1 MIVFNYIFLKK
12 LNGFIGFITSVSI
25 SSLIFVTDILLVQY
39 SQTAVTLCVAG
50 VVLGYAACTM
60 ESKKSYRVWQILC
73 SVLLIVVSS
82 MIRIAPFLVSMAFSV
97 LFVFCLIIQRLAKN
111 KSNNLKNKIVFGC
124 RKSLSLILIVLV
136 SLSMSVGFYWLAG
149 LVLPTD
155 KDSLDYN
162 AARTAV
168 VDYRIL
174 PYEGNES
181 FYSEVGINSD
191 IELSMIGFDKEQY
204 NTQMLKRIAEHS
216 EQVLYGGKPK
226 IVFATYSVFDRAINS
241 AKKLYRMVNHI
252 KNACGLKINDRLL
265 SVIILFLCLLF
276 ISVAIIVI
284 RTFLKKYNIKIN
296 RRRLCFNII
305 IILIWTV
312 LFFLIKIDN
321 RNYLFIILFA
331 IVLCAMI
338 YKIDDYFSIFVF
350 SLAPA
355 LLYLYQMNFRI
366 SLRVAY
372 TFLFPSIIFLLLLV
386 SGQKNN
392 AVKMSCEGR
401 NHKILGVVL
410 SSVLIIGS
418 FGLSCAWIC
427 CYYYPGLSV
436 KYDLQLRRY
445 MESNPETVFICDIHS
460 NGLVDQGYN
469 NVWQKPDIP
478 RNEIVTTG
486 WIMITDYYSNILSK
500 KGMTDVLY
508 DAVNSNSRIVL
519 TEYNEGYLNEA
530 KKNYENYYN
539 THYFSGENIITLQ
552 PEKLFMY
559 TNSTGIKKAV
569 TFKIVKQR

>member
-1 MIVFNYIFLKK
+1 MNKIQNLDRQTDRAGFLKQLYSHKLLCSILISIVISTIFSVVYQFHFSSYSNDDYNISLLISNGDYNTFYVNSFFSYILVLLQSQFKTINCFVCFQYLGCFASMIVFNYIFLKK

-39 SQTAVTLCVAG
+39 SQTAVALCVAG

-73 SVLLIVVSS
+73 SMLLIVVSS

-181 FYSEVGINSD
+181 FYSDVGINSD

-216 EQVLYGGKPK
+216 EQVLYGEKPK
-226 IVFATYSVFDRAINS
+226 IVFAAYSVFDRAINS

-252 KNACGLKINDRLL
+252 KNACGLKINDRLF

-284 RTFLKKYNIKIN
+284 RAFLKNYNIK
-296 RRRLCFNII
+296 L
-305 IILIWTV
+305 
-312 LFFLIKIDN
+312 
-321 RNYLFIILFA
+321 
-331 IVLCAMI
+331 
-338 YKIDDYFSIFVF
+338 
-350 SLAPA
+350 
-355 LLYLYQMNFRI
+355 
-366 SLRVAY
+366 
-372 TFLFPSIIFLLLLV
+372 
-386 SGQKNN
+386 
-392 AVKMSCEGR
+392 
-401 NHKILGVVL
+401 
-410 SSVLIIGS
+410 
-418 FGLSCAWIC
+418 
-427 CYYYPGLSV
+427 
-436 KYDLQLRRY
+436 
-445 MESNPETVFICDIHS
+445 
-460 NGLVDQGYN
+460 
-469 NVWQKPDIP
+469 
-478 RNEIVTTG
+478 
-486 WIMITDYYSNILSK
+486 
-500 KGMTDVLY
+500 
-508 DAVNSNSRIVL
+508 
-519 TEYNEGYLNEA
+519 
-530 KKNYENYYN
+530 
-539 THYFSGENIITLQ
+539 
-552 PEKLFMY
+552 
-559 TNSTGIKKAV
+559 
-569 TFKIVKQR
+569 